1 MCPNIILTEGYE
13 YGSFHFLEPSFLHNY
28 TDSTVEI
35 AGTFKISMDTST
47 KVYDA
52 VMAGADMWA
61 VISIIAAVTGPLAI
75 GGAVVFYMIKR
86 KIKGMARSAA
96 IAW

>member
-1 MCPNIILTEGYE
+1 
-13 YGSFHFLEPSFLHNY
+13 
-28 TDSTVEI
+28 
-35 AGTFKISMDTST
+35 
-47 KVYDA
+47 
-52 VMAGADMWA
+52 MAGADMWA

>member
-1 MCPNIILTEGYE
+1 MDLFNSI
-13 YGSFHFLEPSFLHNY
+13 
-28 TDSTVEI
+28 VEI

-75 GGAVVFYMIKR
+75 GGAVVFT
-86 KIKGMARSAA
+86 
-96 IAW
+96 

>member
-1 MCPNIILTEGYE
+1 LDLFNSI
-13 YGSFHFLEPSFLHNY
+13 
-28 TDSTVEI
+28 VEI

-52 VMAGADMWA
+52 VMAGADVWA
-61 VISIIAAVTGPLAI
+61 VMSIIAAAVGPLAI
-75 GGAVVFYMIKR
+75 AGAVLYYMIQK
-86 KIKGMARSAA
+86 KIKGMGRSVA

>member
-1 MCPNIILTEGYE
+1 MEIHIFALLVMIEYE
-13 YGSFHFLEPSFLHNY
+13 IKRGEIKLDLFNSI
-28 TDSTVEI
+28 VEI

-86 KIKGMARSAA
+86 KIKGMSRSAA